1 MTRDTEHALSFGKAV
16 GDYELGRPSY
26 PAEAIDWIL
35 DESGTASD
43 TDSHSDPGTPRTF
56 VDVGAGTGKFT
67 AALRGRGARVLAVEP
82 DDAMRGTLGE
92 KFPDVEVHEGSAEH
106 LPLADSSADLVTFA
120 QAWHWVDVPAAS
132 AEVARVLKPGGM
144 LALVWNIRD
153 ESVDWVARLT
163 GIIEPSAAEQYDSL
177 TPAVAAPLTTSAHAE
192 FFWDNPLSREQLL
205 AMVTSR
211 SYIIALEPDARAA
224 VVRRVEQLLDEH
236 PDLAAHSTYTMPYVT
251 RVTLARVT
259 ACSQALT

>member
-1 MTRDTEHALSFGKAV
+1 MTRETEHALSFGRAV

-26 PAEAIDWIL
+26 PAEAVEWIL
-35 DESGTASD
+35 GELEAGHPDDRPARAAGT
-43 TDSHSDPGTPRTF
+43 TPRTF

-67 AALRGRGARVLAVEP
+67 ASLLGHGAEVVAVEP
-82 DDAMRGTLGE
+82 DAAMRETLAAKLAGVVTLAGTGE
-92 KFPDVEVHEGSAEH
+92 K
-106 LPLADSSADLVTFA
+106 LPLDDASADLVTFA

-132 AEVARVLKPGGM
+132 AEVARVLKPGGL

-163 GIIEPSAAEQYDSL
+163 GIIEPSAAEQYDSR
-177 TPAVAAPLTTSAHAE
+177 TPTISAPLAPSAHVE
-192 FFWDNPLSREQLL
+192 FFWDNPLSRQQLL

-211 SYIIALEPDARAA
+211 SYIIALQPEGRSN
-224 VVRRVEQLLDEH
+224 VMRRVERLLDEH
-236 PDLAAHSTYTMPYVT
+236 PDLASHTTYTMPYVT

-259 ACSQALT
+259 P